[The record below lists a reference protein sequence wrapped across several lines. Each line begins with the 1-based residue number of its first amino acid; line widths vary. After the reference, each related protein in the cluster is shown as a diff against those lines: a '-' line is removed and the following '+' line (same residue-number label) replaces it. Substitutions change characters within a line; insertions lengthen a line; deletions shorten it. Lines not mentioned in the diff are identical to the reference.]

1 MTRSD
6 KHHRTHTAED
16 GAGQEARPS
25 TPDCCGFS
33 LDRRGLIKVG
43 LGVAGGAALGAGSAM
58 AQNDPYAPPEE
69 GALPQ
74 TDVEL
79 ERGRTALLVV
89 DPLVD
94 FLDPSGAA
102 WDVVKDNV
110 EQLGTVHNIERVL
123 EAAKSADMPVLISPH
138 YYYYYYYYYYYP
150 YDHEWE
156 FGGPLEKMMH
166 NIGMFDLDSRYADV
180 EGTGADFLERYKP
193 YILDGKSIICLPH
206 KVYGPQNNDV
216 VLQLRKRRIDKV
228 VLAGMSANLCVESH
242 LRHLLEQGFEVAV
255 IKDATAAAQLPEGDG
270 YLAALINFRF
280 IANGLWGTDETVERI
295 SELAG

>member
-16 GAGQEARPS
+16 GDGQKARRS

-33 LDRRGLIKVG
+33 LDRRGLIKGG
-43 LGVAGGAALGAGSAM
+43 LGAAVAGGAALGAGSAI
-58 AQNDPYAPPEE
+58 AQDDPYAPPEE
-69 GALPQ
+69 GALPK

-79 ERGRTALLVV
+79 ERGRTALLVI
-89 DPLVD
+89 DPQVD

-102 WDVVKDNV
+102 WGVVKNNV
-110 EQLGTVHNIERVL
+110 EQLGTVNNIERVL
-123 EAAKSADMPVLISPH
+123 KAAKSADMPVLISPH
-138 YYYYYYYYYYYP
+138 YYYP

-166 NIGMFDLDSRYADV
+166 NIGMFDLDSRYAGV

-193 YILDGKSIICLPH
+193 YIMDGKSIICLPH

-255 IKDATAAAQLPEGDG
+255 VKDATAAAQLPEGDG

-280 IANGLWGTDETVERI
+280 IANGLWSTDETVERI
-295 SELAG
+295 GGLAG